1 MAGFLWVVSLIL
13 VQLWAE
19 IKLLFLKFAKNN
31 IANYKPVSLLT
42 SFSKAVKRHMCKIA
56 ETLKY

>member
-1 MAGFLWVVSLIL
+1 MVRFLWAVSLIL

-19 IKLLFLKFAKNN
+19 IKPLFQKGAKNN

-42 SFSKAVKRHMCKIA
+42 SFTKVFKVHVCKIA
-56 ETLKY
+56 